1 MFEAMI
7 VEQDGMLAVVWRIII
22 FFFFLVI
29 AKAENKYFNTT
40 NNAWKDKQRVN
51 FKDSSF

>member
-1 MFEAMI
+1 MHDF
-7 VEQDGMLAVVWRIII
+7 LCVV
-22 FFFFLVI
+22 

-40 NNAWKDKQRVN
+40 NNAWKIDKQRVN